1 MQSRNPFPRSG
12 IAVALAAF
20 LLTSAAAVAAPL
32 NTVFVIRNETGLADE
47 LVHVKFLSSDG
58 IVLTATP
65 QTYGNGSLLAT
76 GPTTNG
82 TSYTLKDMHATV
94 PNTPYASTPVPTFSL
109 NDYNGRIYFSLQD
122 ALDSTSSGGPAFL
135 PNTGTDAGKTF
146 GFVETSVFGTG
157 TQNNLDISYV
167 DFIGFPIS
175 AAARTSTGSLLAL
188 TNGTNPQITS
198 ADAITALA
206 SSVPAGA
213 AVPNT
218 LHGGTARV
226 LSSVHSSDY
235 HDWTNL
241 MTHLQAVTATNP
253 LKVASYDVPAGAPLE
268 GTAKFTYVG
277 GGFSTITPVLP
288 AGFLTGQSYD
298 FDAKFLTD
306 LNPNGQD
313 VLIPQLAGKAGAH
326 LSGSAGSVGAFDIYI
341 TEDQLN
347 APTGIYGSNPNY
359 VVVFGGQVYDAST
372 GISNDLTG
380 RIVGDLLAGIVFGWA
395 SNGANISSH
404 ASGTGTTLPSG
415 VFTESTIGELGTGK
429 YFYLLSLMDT
439 PEKLAQW
446 LGAGISSNPDYYD
459 VYASTL
465 ASRTTAY
472 GTGFGD
478 RLQGDVE
485 PFVFWPVTGAPAGFD
500 DIGNG
505 YIEITLVPEPTTST
519 LLLFGCLALAVRRRQ
534 HPAR

>member
-1 MQSRNPFPRSG
+1 MESRSPFPRRW
-12 IAVALAAF
+12 ITAALAAF
-20 LLTSAAAVAAPL
+20 LLTSAGAVAAPL
-32 NTVFVIRNETGLADE
+32 NTVFIIRNETGLLDSQI
-47 LVHVKFLSSDG
+47 HVKFLSSDG
-58 IVLTATP
+58 IVATATP
-65 QTYGNGSLLAT
+65 QIYGDGKPLAT
-76 GPTTNG
+76 GATSNS
-82 TSYTLKDMHATV
+82 TSYTLHDMRATV
-94 PNTPYASTPVPTFSL
+94 PNTPYASTPVPTFSV
-109 NDYNGRIYFSLQD
+109 NNYNGRIYFSLHD

-146 GFVETSVFGTG
+146 GFVETSVFGAG

-175 AAARTSTGSLLAL
+175 AAARTSTGSLLSL

-198 ADAITALA
+198 ADAITALG

-226 LSSVHSSDY
+226 LSSVHSGSY
-235 HDWTNL
+235 HDWSNL
-241 MTHLQAVTATNP
+241 ITHLQTVTATNP

-268 GTAKFTYVG
+268 GIAKFTYVG
-277 GGFSTITPVLP
+277 GGASNTTPALP
-288 AGFLTGQSYD
+288 ASFLTGQSYD
-298 FDAKFLTD
+298 FDATFVTD

-313 VLIPQLAGKAGAH
+313 ALIPQLAGKAGAH

-341 TEDQLN
+341 TGDQLN
-347 APTGIYGSNPNY
+347 APTGIYGNNPNY
-359 VVVFGGQVYDAST
+359 VVVFGSQVYDAST

-380 RIVGDLLAGIVFGWA
+380 RIVGDLLAGIVFGWGD
-395 SNGANISSH
+395 NGTDISIH
-404 ASGTGTTLPSG
+404 ASDTGTTLPSG
-415 VFTESTIGELGTGK
+415 VFTESAIRDLGTGK

-472 GTGFGD
+472 ATGFGD
-478 RLQGDVE
+478 RLQGAVE
-485 PFVFWPVTGAPAGFD
+485 PIFFWPVTDAPVGFD
-500 DIGNG
+500 NIGNG
-505 YIEITLVPEPTTST
+505 YIEITLVPEPATST
-519 LLLFGCLALAVRRRQ
+519 LLLFGCLALAMRRRQ
-534 HPAR
+534 RPDR